1 MSAALVAIADAVQA
15 AFASG
20 YGADPRRVSQD
31 IHVERGYVPEWKLD
45 QLDDWDHAAPVA
57 NQIRVYVATETEELN
72 AADSTRDTLVYD
84 YTVQVA
90 IAAKPKTTHPAEVDP
105 LLLLT
110 QELRDYFFHQ
120 DRTAYALPGHS
131 ETASNIET
139 LAHPDLGRLSQ
150 DRIFHAGFLLTFQ
163 GERSR

>member
-45 QLDDWDHAAPVA
+45 QLDDWDHAAPAA
-57 NQIRVYVATETEELN
+57 NQIRVYVATETEQLN
-72 AADSTRDTLVYD
+72 EAESTRDELVYD
-84 YTVQVA
+84 YTIQVA
-90 IAAKPKTTHPAEVDP
+90 FGAKPKTTDPADVDP
-105 LLLLT
+105 LMLLA
-110 QELRDYFFHQ
+110 QELRDYFFKR
-120 DRTAYALPGHS
+120 DRTAYALPGRN